1 MSSDVPNIVMMY
13 LDLAEEWHKYPQIS
27 GYVRVSLLAKKV
39 QNGYAE
45 LEQQVGDQY
54 HICITFIYNM
64 QMCFM

>member
-45 LEQQVGDQY
+45 LEQ
-54 HICITFIYNM
+54 
-64 QMCFM
+64 